1 MKILKIENPNTL
13 EYKEYQELLKDLKR
27 EQKRKDLL
35 PQVIFKNLTRK
46 VG

>member
-1 MKILKIENPNTL
+1 MRILKIENPNTL

-27 EQKRKDLL
+27 EQRQKDLL
-35 PQVIFKNLTRK
+35 PTVIFKNLTRK

>member
-1 MKILKIENPNTL
+1 MRILNIENPNTL
-13 EYKEYQELLKDLKR
+13 EHREYLELLKDLKR
-27 EQKRKDLL
+27 EQNQKDLL